1 MESFEQLANQY
12 QPMIHKI
19 INSLNIYKNVDEF
32 YQTGLIA
39 LWEAQKSF
47 NEDKGKFSGY
57 VYAYIKGRM
66 MQALSKNHL
75 HSERF
80 VYPEDEYWEMVE
92 DPHDRLSLEEDF
104 LEAYGQTLTEKETKW
119 LAMACFRGLSVKE
132 IAEIENVSL
141 STVKLW
147 RTNARKKLR
156 EQIGLSE
163 NLPFK
168 K

>member
-19 INSLNIYKNVDEF
+19 INSLNLYKNVDQF

-47 NEDKGKFSGY
+47 NGDKGKFSS
-57 VYAYIKGRM
+57 YAYSFIKGRM
-66 MQALSKNHL
+66 MQELSRKRL

-80 VYPEDEYWEMVE
+80 VYPEDKYWEMVE
-92 DPHDRLSLEEDF
+92 NPQDRLSLEDDF
-104 LEAYGQTLTEKETKW
+104 LETYGQTLTEKETKW
-119 LAMACFRGLSVKE
+119 LAMACFRGLSAKE
-132 IAEIENVSL
+132 IAERENVSL

-156 EQIGLSE
+156 EQLSHH
-163 NLPFK
+163 L
-168 K
+168 